1 MVRVKKENIYVAMQ
15 MYSDRLQQLAETM
28 TRITAQFEKKV
39 GQIQDEVDS
48 IREASAILEALNK

>member
-1 MVRVKKENIYVAMQ
+1 MHVKKENIYVAMQ

>member
-1 MVRVKKENIYVAMQ
+1 MRVKKENIYVAMQ

>member
-1 MVRVKKENIYVAMQ
+1 VRVKKENIYVAMQ